1 MAFLFLLTTSPQ
13 LGVVKIYRLNF
24 EAVPPLHALF
34 SRDAANNHWSISSKT
49 LREFAEHFGPGTEQL
64 DIFSVY
70 PRVSFTSFTEKIM
83 SGNGKSRL
91 YLIAYVK
98 H

>member
-1 MAFLFLLTTSPQ
+1 L
-13 LGVVKIYRLNF
+13 KIYRLNF

-34 SRDAANNHWSISSKT
+34 SSEAANNSWSISSKT

-64 DIFSVY
+64 DIFSLDG
-70 PRVSFTSFTEKIM
+70 RVSLTSFTEKIM
-83 SGNGKSRL
+83 SGNGKFHLDPKNRL
-91 YLIAYVK
+91 D